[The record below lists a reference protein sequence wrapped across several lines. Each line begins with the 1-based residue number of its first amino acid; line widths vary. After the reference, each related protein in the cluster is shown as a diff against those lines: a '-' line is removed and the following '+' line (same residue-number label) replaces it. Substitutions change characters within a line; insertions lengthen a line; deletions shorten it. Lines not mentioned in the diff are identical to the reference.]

1 MGWFSHDYMPVV
13 EGRRTCYRS
22 EVMNTIIISRNSA
35 RFEEVIKSIETAK
48 KLPEILGPPQ
58 STSCLVDALVMEARL
73 YPDVPIDVCLVMP
86 NSTCITTA
94 GYEVEN
100 EIRPQIAHQIEGNR
114 KGRYFVTMSFL
125 DELMRWGAMSNS
137 PKEQLIGSFHS
148 IMASVM
154 WDINKSSLLM
164 GGQQDRVSVTPPILI
179 IGSGVFGL
187 STALSLARHP
197 HFTKTQITII
207 DRSSFDHKQQQPVFP
222 SRDASSIDTSRIIRA
237 DYADP
242 AYAALAADAQE
253 IWRRPDGPG
262 GDGRYQETGLLLVGD
277 AVTPP
282 SPSPSPL
289 PSKPTSTAEEKV
301 QGGKKSGM
309 DYTRS
314 SWENVKAL
322 ALAAEEGSG
331 GHAGQPTKIQELPT
345 PQAIREAYGT
355 GGGSG
360 TWGYIN
366 RLSGWADAEA
376 CMDWLYR
383 EVRATGRVKFIS
395 GTVSSLLCSLYNKRT
410 PEVRGVR
417 LAGGGGGGTGA
428 EDEVRAD
435 LTILAT
441 GAWTSSLINLTGR
454 AVSTGQ
460 VLAYM
465 DITDEEQEKLRGVPT
480 LLNLSTGYFI
490 ITPSNNTLKVAR
502 HAYGYLN
509 PSVSSPDNG
518 SALISAP
525 VTHVT
530 DPSLEIP
537 ESDQVG
543 LRDALREMIPWSG
556 LHDRPFRSTR
566 LCWYTDTP
574 DGDFIIDYHPD
585 YKGLFLATGG
595 SGHGFKFL
603 PVIGDKITDCIV
615 GQCPEAFKE
624 KWSFRKDGLP
634 AATSWD
640 KVVTEDGS
648 RDLQAEYVDPQSR
661 VSSAD

>member
-1 MGWFSHDYMPVV
+1 ML
-13 EGRRTCYRS
+13 
-22 EVMNTIIISRNSA
+22 SA
-35 RFEEVIKSIETAK
+35 PNH
-48 KLPEILGPPQ
+48 LPPSSSSASSSP
-58 STSCLVDALVMEARL
+58 SSSSSSSSPNPSSPTSF
-73 YPDVPIDVCLVMP
+73 YPDPF
-86 NSTCITTA
+86 STTTTTKS
-94 GYEVEN
+94 
-100 EIRPQIAHQIEGNR
+100 QQ
-114 KGRYFVTMSFL
+114 KDTT
-125 DELMRWGAMSNS
+125 S
-137 PKEQLIGSFHS
+137 PHNAPSSVLI
-148 IMASVM
+148 V
-154 WDINKSSLLM
+154 
-164 GGQQDRVSVTPPILI
+164 
-179 IGSGVFGL
+179 GSGVFGL

-197 HFTKTQITII
+197 HFANTKITVI
-207 DRSSFDHKQQQPVFP
+207 DRSSPDKQQRPVFP

-242 AYAALAADAQE
+242 AYAALAADAQD

-262 GDGRYQETGLLLVGD
+262 GDGRYQETGLLFTAD
-277 AVTPP
+277 A
-282 SPSPSPL
+282 
-289 PSKPTSTAEEKV
+289 TAEAV
-301 QGGKKSGM
+301 GGGGSSSSTSGHNKKKSGGM
-309 DYTRS
+309 GYARS

-322 ALAAEEGSG
+322 AAAG
-331 GHAGQPTKIQELPT
+331 AGDPRKIQELPSA
-345 PQAIREAYGT
+345 QAIRDAYGT

-360 TWGYIN
+360 AWGYIN

-383 EVRATGRVKFIS
+383 EVQATGRVSFIS
-395 GTVSSLLCSLYNKRT
+395 GTVSSLVCSLYNRRT
-410 PEVRGVR
+410 PEVRGVK
-417 LAGGGGGGTGA
+417 LAGGGG
-428 EDEVRAD
+428 EVLAD
-435 LTILAT
+435 LTILAA

-465 DITDEEQEKLRGVPT
+465 DITDEEQARLRGVPT

-518 SALISAP
+518 SAPISAP
-525 VTHVT
+525 VTHIT

-537 ESDQVG
+537 ESDRAG
-543 LRDALREMIPWSG
+543 LRAALREMIPWAG

-603 PVIGDKITDCIV
+603 PVIGDKITDCIM
-615 GQCPEAFKE
+615 GRCPDAFKG
-624 KWSFRKDGLP
+624 KWSFRKPGSP
-634 AATSWD
+634 VVTSWD
-640 KVVTEDGS
+640 RVVTEDGS
-648 RDLQAEYVDPQSR
+648 RGGMPGLILQEEMAKNKEDRKISR
-661 VSSAD
+661 L